1 MQRLVNRMT
10 HSRSIVLKVL
20 IGLLLPVTLLLAGE
34 TRAKN
39 PEQTTLRVQLQWKH
53 QAQFS
58 GLYVANERGYF
69 NEYGLDVEYRLGGTG
84 INPIVELQSGRADVA
99 VAWFK
104 SAYEQSKGNKRVVN
118 IAQVFS
124 KSSLLL
130 VCRTSAGIYS
140 ASDLRGKSIGVWY
153 LGGEYVIQD
162 ILARSG
168 VPVESVSIVRQRADG
183 VDLIDGTLPC
193 VTAMEYNEY
202 WKIINSGL
210 DHKQLTVFR
219 PEQFGLP
226 HIEDGIYVLAER
238 LRDPAFQS
246 ELVKFLAALRKGWA
260 ETRNAPTLALDIVG
274 KMDPSLD
281 PAHQRHMLETVLA
294 AIPEDR
300 PFGLFNL
307 EDYEAALET
316 RDAVNADSRGA
327 AEIWTHHIWNRMV
340 DEYPDETDMAGK
352 PRFGMKTFNNSTLH
366 YLKSVFNSRAYGLA
380 VLLAT
385 LAFALSAAFLAIDL
399 GYGLWGRLVVAMA
412 AALGGGSIRDLLIG
426 GDRLPFYF
434 MSQWEYPVGIF
445 IMVVLAT
452 VISKRIRNASD
463 HSAVASIRYWSENIG
478 NSAIAVNGAFVAVLA
493 QLPWYWAPFCAA
505 LSVTGG
511 GLLMD
516 IMTNREPS
524 ALTGLEVEES
534 VFIVGLFLL
543 LVLAVADSFEHS
555 PAPVYFATCAGLFL
569 SILLLHVHAIS
580 KSQLPASG

>member
-1 MQRLVNRMT
+1 MT

-39 PEQTTLRVQLQWKH
+39 PEQTPLRVQLQWKH

-69 NEYGLDVEYRLGGTG
+69 KENGLNVEYRLGGTG
-84 INPIVELQSGRADVA
+84 INPINELQSGRADVA
-99 VAWFK
+99 IAWFK
-104 SAYEQSKGNKRVVN
+104 NAHEKSGGNKRVLN
-118 IAQVFS
+118 IAQVFT
-124 KSSLLL
+124 KSSLLI
-130 VCRTSAGIYS
+130 VCRTSAGVYS
-140 ASDLRGKSIGVWY
+140 VADLRGKSIGVWF
-153 LGGEYVIQD
+153 LGGEYVIRE

-168 VPVESVSIVRQRADG
+168 IPLESVRIVRQRPDG
-183 VDLIDGTLPC
+183 ADLIDGTLPC

-210 DHKQLTVFR
+210 DHNQLTVFT

-226 HIEDGIYVLAER
+226 HVEDGIYVLAER
-238 LRDPAFQS
+238 LKDPAFQNV
-246 ELVKFLAALRKGWA
+246 LVKFLAALRKGWA
-260 ETRNAPTLALDIVG
+260 ETRKAPTLALDIVG
-274 KMDPSLD
+274 RMDPSLD
-281 PAHQRHMLETVLA
+281 SDHQRHMLETVLA

-307 EDYEAALET
+307 ADYESALKLM
-316 RDAVNADSRGA
+316 DSVSADRQRA
-327 AEIWTHHIWNRMV
+327 PEIWTHRIWNRMV
-340 DEYPDETDMAGK
+340 DEYPGETDMAGK

-452 VISKRIRNASD
+452 VISRRMRSASGN
-463 HSAVASIRYWSENIG
+463 SAVSSIRYWPENIG

-516 IMTNREPS
+516 IM
-524 ALTGLEVEES
+524 
-534 VFIVGLFLL
+534 
-543 LVLAVADSFEHS
+543 
-555 PAPVYFATCAGLFL
+555 
-569 SILLLHVHAIS
+569 
-580 KSQLPASG
+580 